1 MNGEAGTPRSYVV
14 QRIAGGIPL
23 RRNRVHIRTTREN
36 FDPPVP
42 DGEDE
47 DVVVGLTDAGNEP
60 QVTLPVTTQ
69 ETLPAPIE
77 RVVRR
82 SDRVRKQTQFYQAEQ

>member
-1 MNGEAGTPRSYVV
+1 M

-36 FDPPVP
+36 FDPPVQ
-42 DGEDE
+42 DGDDE
-47 DVVVGLTDAGNEP
+47 DVVGLPDAGNEP

>member
-1 MNGEAGTPRSYVV
+1 MGTT
-14 QRIAGGIPL
+14 
-23 RRNRVHIRTTREN
+23 N
-36 FDPPVP
+36 
-42 DGEDE
+42 DE
-47 DVVVGLTDAGNEP
+47 DVVGLTDAGNEP